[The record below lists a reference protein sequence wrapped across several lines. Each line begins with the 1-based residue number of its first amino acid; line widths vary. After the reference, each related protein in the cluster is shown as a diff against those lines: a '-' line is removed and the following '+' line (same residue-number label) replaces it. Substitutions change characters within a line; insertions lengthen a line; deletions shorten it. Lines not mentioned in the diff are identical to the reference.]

1 MDEPGNAK
9 REFPKEFHETR
20 LSWLSCIGNLDD
32 RLSKMSQADRRLF
45 ACDLARISLGLFDF
59 HQIK

>member
-20 LSWLSCIGNLDD
+20 LSWLSCIGAQVDVYVT
-32 RLSKMSQADRRLF
+32 ST
-45 ACDLARISLGLFDF
+45 
-59 HQIK
+59 